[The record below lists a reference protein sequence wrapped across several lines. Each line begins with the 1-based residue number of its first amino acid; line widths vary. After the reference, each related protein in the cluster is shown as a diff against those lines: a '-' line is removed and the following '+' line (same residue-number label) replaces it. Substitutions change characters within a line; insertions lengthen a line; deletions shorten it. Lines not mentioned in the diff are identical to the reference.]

1 MKLSVDIWSDVVC
14 PWCYIGKRRFEAALS
29 KSEHAG
35 DVEVRWH
42 SFELDP
48 SAPSVRENVNQAEHL
63 AKKYRV
69 SAAQAQAMIDRVTNA
84 AAGEGLEFHYDR
96 AKGGNTFDAHRLIH
110 FAQTKGLGAQMKER
124 LLKGYFT
131 DGAAIGEAD
140 GLVPLAVEVG
150 LPEVEVKDVLATDR
164 YANEVRGDEA
174 LARELGISGVP
185 FFVIGGRLG
194 VSGAQAPEVLLGALE
209 RGWADHATGE
219 IVEGAVCG
227 PDGC

>member
-1 MKLSVDIWSDVVC
+1 MKLRVDIWSDVVC
-14 PWCYIGKRRFEAALS
+14 PWCYIGKRRFERALGTF
-29 KSEHAG
+29 EHAK
-35 DVEVRWH
+35 DVDVVWH

-48 SAPSVRENVNQAEHL
+48 SAPRVRENISHAEHL

-69 SAAQAQAMIDRVTNA
+69 GAAQAQAMIDRVTSA
-84 AAGEGLEFHYDR
+84 AAAEGLEFHYER
-96 AKGGNTFDAHRLIH
+96 AKGGNTFDAHRVIH

-131 DGAAIGEAD
+131 DGAPIGETA

-150 LPEVEVKDVLATDR
+150 LPEAEVADVLATDR
-164 YANEVRGDEA
+164 YAKEVRDDEN

-194 VSGAQAPEVLLGALE
+194 VSGAQAPEVLVGALE
-209 RGWADHATGE
+209 RGWAEQPTE
-219 IVEGAVCG
+219 IVDGAVCG

>member
-1 MKLSVDIWSDVVC
+1 MKLRVDIWSDVVC
-14 PWCYIGKRRFEAALS
+14 PWCYIGKRRFESALG
-29 KSEHAG
+29 KFEHAK
-35 DVEVRWH
+35 DVEVVYH

-48 SAPSVRENVNQAEHL
+48 GAPRVRENIGHAEQL

-69 SAAQAQAMIDRVTNA
+69 STAQAQAMIDRVTGA
-84 AAGEGLEFHYDR
+84 AAGEGLEFHYER
-96 AKGGNTFDAHRLIH
+96 AKSGNTFDAHRLLH
-110 FAQTKGLGAQMKER
+110 FAHEKGLQGEMKER
-124 LLKGYFT
+124 LMKGYFT

-150 LPEVEVKDVLATDR
+150 LPEADVRDVLATDR
-164 YANEVRGDEA
+164 YAKEVRGDEA

-209 RGWADHATGE
+209 RGWAEQPEE
-219 IVEGAVCG
+219 IVDGAACG